1 MTIGERIKKKRNEK
15 GFSLRE
21 LAGKVD
27 LSASFLSQ
35 IEQGK
40 ASPSIENLKKIAN
53 YLEVKVS
60 YLIEEEDEA
69 LGSFHI
75 KKEDRKYVESID
87 SKTSIA
93 LLTSSKIEKNME
105 PIMYEI
111 KPGGESGR
119 GFFNHNGEEFIYIVE
134 GTLDIYIEDQLTT
147 LNEGDSFYFKSS
159 LNHRFKNNGK
169 KINKSY
175 MDSNPAYILIEPE

>member
-1 MTIGERIKKKRNEK
+1 MTIGERINKKRNEK

-169 KINKSY
+169 KLTKAIWIVT
-175 MDSNPAYILIEPE
+175 PPTF

>member
-1 MTIGERIKKKRNEK
+1 M
-15 GFSLRE
+15 
-21 LAGKVD
+21 
-27 LSASFLSQ
+27 
-35 IEQGK
+35 
-40 ASPSIENLKKIAN
+40 KKIAT

-60 YLIEEEDEA
+60 YLIEDEDEKI
-69 LGSFHI
+69 GSYHI
-75 KKEDRKYVESID
+75 RKDDRKYVESID

-119 GFFNHNGEEFIYIVE
+119 GYFNHHGEEFIYIVE
-134 GTLDIYIEDQLTT
+134 GSLDIYIEDKLTT
-147 LNEGDSFYFKSS
+147 LNEGDSFYFKST

-169 KINKSY
+169 KLTKAIWVVT
-175 MDSNPAYILIEPE
+175 PPTF

>member
-1 MTIGERIKKKRNEK
+1 MSIGEKIREKRNEK
-15 GFSLRE
+15 EFSLRE
-21 LAGKVD
+21 LASKVG

-60 YLIEEEDEA
+60 YLIEEDEP
-69 LGSFHI
+69 LESYHI
-75 KKEDRKYVESID
+75 KKNERKYVESID

-93 LLTSSKIEKNME
+93 LLSSSKIEKDME

-119 GFFNHNGEEFIYIVE
+119 GLFNHNGEEFIYIVE
-134 GTLDIYIEDQLTT
+134 GSLDIFIEDRMTT
-147 LNEGDSFYFKSS
+147 LNEGDSFYFKST
-159 LNHRFKNNGK
+159 LNHRFKNNSK
-169 KINKSY
+169 KVAKALWVVT
-175 MDSNPAYILIEPE
+175 PPTF

>member
-15 GFSLRE
+15 DFSLRE
-21 LAGKVD
+21 LAAKVD

-60 YLIEEEDEA
+60 YLIEEEDES

-119 GFFNHNGEEFIYIVE
+119 GFFNHTGEEFIYIIE

-169 KINKSY
+169 KLTKAIWVVT
-175 MDSNPAYILIEPE
+175 PPTF

>member
-15 GFSLRE
+15 DFSLRE
-21 LAGKVD
+21 LAAKVD

-60 YLIEEEDEA
+60 YLIEEEDES

-119 GFFNHNGEEFIYIVE
+119 GFFNHNGEELMYIIE

-169 KINKSY
+169 KLTKAIWVVT
-175 MDSNPAYILIEPE
+175 PPTF

>member
-60 YLIEEEDEA
+60 YLIEEEDES

-119 GFFNHNGEEFIYIVE
+119 GFFNHNGEEFIYIIE

-169 KINKSY
+169 KLTKAIWIVT
-175 MDSNPAYILIEPE
+175 PPTF